1 MLGACPIIAF
11 AATAN
16 PPEAIRFY
24 RDILGLRIVAEETYA
39 VVFDSAGTM
48 LRVAIT
54 RDVKPPPYTIL
65 GWRVPDISAV
75 VKSLAAAGVVMERYG
90 FLQQDE
96 NGVWTSPG
104 GGRVAWFKDPDG
116 NLLSV
121 TQFKD

>member
-1 MLGACPIIAF
+1 MLGAFPIIAF
-11 AATAN
+11 AATAH